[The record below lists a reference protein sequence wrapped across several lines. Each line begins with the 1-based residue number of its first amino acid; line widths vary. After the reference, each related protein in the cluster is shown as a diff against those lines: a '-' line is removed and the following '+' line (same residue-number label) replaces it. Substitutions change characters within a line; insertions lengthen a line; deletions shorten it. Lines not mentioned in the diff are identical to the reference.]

1 MKIIKLTS
9 HKDASFIYVNIN
21 EIGHFN
27 EVKES
32 QMWHQGEPI
41 SKKHTVIG
49 VTTHNNGGFKVKE
62 TPEEIIEKIR
72 RIRNLSST
80 YIII

>member
-1 MKIIKLTS
+1 MKLIKLTS
-9 HKDASFIYVNIN
+9 HKDDSFIYVNIN
-21 EIGHFN
+21 EIGHFY

-32 QMWHQGEPI
+32 QMWHQGEPTT
-41 SKKHTVIG
+41 KKHTVVG
-49 VTTHNNGGFKVKE
+49 VKTHNNGGFKVKE

-72 RIRNLSST
+72 RIRNLSPT